1 MRVQSKSH
9 HDIVKLAERLQ
20 SEGFPVVRRWH
31 FLLLGAADQD
41 DANALA
47 ERIRGEVPEGSVVTV
62 EGNFREVVD
71 VQPPNPFSV
80 PRRAR
85 RIGPEYGDQGAT
97 MTSAAPQSP
106 ERRTPVAQ
114 DPEEAEAATSD
125 VRPVTMPMVDRV
137 ASAVVTAVPPIMV
150 GIGMW
155 LGWTGNLLAWQ
166 DLLILALSYMIV
178 GTGITV
184 GFHRLLTHRSFK
196 CHRVVRAGFAA
207 LGSAAAEGPV
217 IDWVATHRK
226 HHQFSDVDGDPH
238 SPHVGH
244 GTGWRGALSG
254 LVHAHVGWVFS
265 DMEVADERRYAKD
278 LLADPL
284 IRFVDRTFVLWV
296 VLGLAA
302 AFGLGVALTGTVRG
316 GLVALLWGGAARIFF
331 MHHATFSINSLCHFF
346 GRHDYDTGDESRN
359 LAWLAIP
366 TWGEAWHNN
375 HHAFPTSYRHG
386 LKRWQIDPS
395 AAIIRT
401 MEMTG
406 LAWDVVRVDPDRR
419 ARKPMPAAVAP

>member
-1 MRVQSKSH
+1 
-9 HDIVKLAERLQ
+9 
-20 SEGFPVVRRWH
+20 
-31 FLLLGAADQD
+31 
-41 DANALA
+41 
-47 ERIRGEVPEGSVVTV
+47 
-62 EGNFREVVD
+62 
-71 VQPPNPFSV
+71 
-80 PRRAR
+80 
-85 RIGPEYGDQGAT
+85 

-106 ERRTPVAQ
+106 ERTARTGQ
-114 DPEEAEAATSD
+114 DQPATEASD

-166 DLLILALSYMIV
+166 DLLILAVSYMVV

-244 GTGWRGALSG
+244 GTGWRGAVSG
-254 LVHAHVGWVFS
+254 LVHAHLGWVFS

-284 IRFVDRTFVLWV
+284 IVFVDRTFVLWV
-296 VLGLAA
+296 VLGLAG

-395 AAIIRT
+395 AAIIRA

-419 ARKPMPAAVAP
+419 SRKAMPAVVGP

>member
-1 MRVQSKSH
+1 MQT
-9 HDIVKLAERLQ
+9 
-20 SEGFPVVRRWH
+20 
-31 FLLLGAADQD
+31 AAPPPPR
-41 DANALA
+41 A
-47 ERIRGEVPEGSVVTV
+47 VPEPS
-62 EGNFREVVD
+62 E
-71 VQPPNPFSV
+71 
-80 PRRAR
+80 A
-85 RIGPEYGDQGAT
+85 PE
-97 MTSAAPQSP
+97 SS
-106 ERRTPVAQ
+106 E
-114 DPEEAEAATSD
+114 SL
-125 VRPVTMPMVDRV
+125 VRPVTMPLVDRV

-150 GIGMW
+150 VIAMW
-155 LGWTGNLLAWQ
+155 FGWMGNLLQWQ
-166 DLLILALSYMIV
+166 DLLILALSYMVI

-226 HHQFSDVDGDPH
+226 HHQFSDVHGDPH

-244 GTGWRGALSG
+244 GSGWRGAVSG
-254 LVHAHVGWVFS
+254 LLHAHVGWVFR

-284 IRFVDRTFVLWV
+284 IKFVDRTFVLWV
-296 VLGLAA
+296 AAGLAA
-302 AFGLGVALTGTVRG
+302 AFGLGVLLTGTVKG

-331 MHHATFSINSLCHFF
+331 MHHATFSINSLCHYF

-401 MEMTG
+401 LEMMG
-406 LAWDVVRVDPDRR
+406 LAWDVVRVDPTRR
-419 ARKPMPAAVAP
+419 ERKATPAGATP

>member
-1 MRVQSKSH
+1 
-9 HDIVKLAERLQ
+9 
-20 SEGFPVVRRWH
+20 
-31 FLLLGAADQD
+31 
-41 DANALA
+41 
-47 ERIRGEVPEGSVVTV
+47 
-62 EGNFREVVD
+62 
-71 VQPPNPFSV
+71 
-80 PRRAR
+80 
-85 RIGPEYGDQGAT
+85 
-97 MTSAAPQSP
+97 
-106 ERRTPVAQ
+106 
-114 DPEEAEAATSD
+114 
-125 VRPVTMPMVDRV
+125 
-137 ASAVVTAVPPIMV
+137 
-150 GIGMW
+150 
-155 LGWTGNLLAWQ
+155 
-166 DLLILALSYMIV
+166 
-178 GTGITV
+178 
-184 GFHRLLTHRSFK
+184 
-196 CHRVVRAGFAA
+196 VVRAGFAA

-226 HHQFSDVDGDPH
+226 HHQFSDVHGDPH

-244 GTGWRGALSG
+244 GSGWRGAVSG
-254 LVHAHVGWVFS
+254 LLHAHVGWVFR
-265 DMEVADERRYAKD
+265 DMEVADEQRYAKD

-284 IRFVDRTFVLWV
+284 IKFVDRTFVLWV
-296 VLGLAA
+296 AAGLAA
-302 AFGLGVALTGTVRG
+302 AFGLGVLLTGTVKG

-406 LAWDVVRVDPDRR
+406 LAWDVVRVDPTRR
-419 ARKPMPAAVAP
+419 ERKAKAAGATP

>member
-1 MRVQSKSH
+1 MK
-9 HDIVKLAERLQ
+9 
-20 SEGFPVVRRWH
+20 
-31 FLLLGAADQD
+31 
-41 DANALA
+41 
-47 ERIRGEVPEGSVVTV
+47 
-62 EGNFREVVD
+62 
-71 VQPPNPFSV
+71 
-80 PRRAR
+80 
-85 RIGPEYGDQGAT
+85 
-97 MTSAAPQSP
+97 SAAPQSP
-106 ERRTPVAQ
+106 QRRAAIPQ
-114 DPEEAEAATSD
+114 QPSKPEPSPALED
-125 VRPVTMPMVDRV
+125 VRAVTMPMVDRV

-244 GTGWRGALSG
+244 GTGWRGAISG
-254 LVHAHVGWVFS
+254 LVHAHLGWVFS

-284 IRFVDRTFVLWV
+284 IVFVDRTFVLWV

-302 AFGLGVALTGTVRG
+302 AFGLGVALTGTIRG

-346 GRHDYDTGDESRN
+346 GRHEYDTGDESRN

-386 LKRWQIDPS
+386 LRRWQIDPS

-401 MEMTG
+401 MEIAG

-419 ARKPMPAAVAP
+419 ARKATPAVVGP

>member
-1 MRVQSKSH
+1 MQ
-9 HDIVKLAERLQ
+9 
-20 SEGFPVVRRWH
+20 
-31 FLLLGAADQD
+31 
-41 DANALA
+41 
-47 ERIRGEVPEGSVVTV
+47 T
-62 EGNFREVVD
+62 
-71 VQPPNPFSV
+71 
-80 PRRAR
+80 
-85 RIGPEYGDQGAT
+85 
-97 MTSAAPQSP
+97 AAPPPPRAAP
-106 ERRTPVAQ
+106 E
-114 DPEEAEAATSD
+114 TSESL
-125 VRPVTMPMVDRV
+125 VRPVTMPLVDRV

-150 GIGMW
+150 VIAMW
-155 LGWTGNLLAWQ
+155 LGWMGNLLQWQ
-166 DLLILALSYMIV
+166 DLLILALSYMVI

-184 GFHRLLTHRSFK
+184 GFHRLLTHSSFK

-226 HHQFSDVDGDPH
+226 HHQFSDVHGDPH

-244 GTGWRGALSG
+244 GSGWRGAVSG
-254 LVHAHVGWVFS
+254 LLHAHVGWVFR
-265 DMEVADERRYAKD
+265 DMEVADEQRYAKD

-284 IRFVDRTFVLWV
+284 IKFVDRTFVLWV
-296 VLGLAA
+296 AAGLAA
-302 AFGLGVALTGTVRG
+302 AFGLGVLLTGTVKG

-406 LAWDVVRVDPDRR
+406 LAWDVVRVDPTRR
-419 ARKPMPAAVAP
+419 ERKAMAGATP